1 MVEKTRPSTNMSRG
15 DKYRLYY
22 LNGKRFVSRKKVD
35 EYLQRMAEQGVS
47 RVCFGR
53 LSTGVRRETVVG

>member
-1 MVEKTRPSTNMSRG
+1 MSRG

-35 EYLQRMAEQGVS
+35 EYLQRIAEQGV
-47 RVCFGR
+47 RQEV
-53 LSTGVRRETVVG
+53 VVGQAGTEETEHG